1 MFNSITETETIE
13 YVPKSSPPWVW
24 VGFLFAGAFFMIG
37 VIMVI
42 LGVDEGTLTL
52 VLTPVAIA
60 GFIYWLF
67 CVHRI
72 HKILNEV
79 SGNRYPYTPGEA
91 AARHIIPFYNLV
103 WIFKWPSELSSYL
116 KRQGR
121 VDIISGGVIG
131 AMLLLSLLLRF
142 VDGAVGMACLFGVT
156 MYVSAKVKKHVK
168 ALKTVS
174 PDQLPPLPD
183 PRVFSRPIENST
195 TPAPEVVEGR

>member
-1 MFNSITETETIE
+1 MFNSIMETESVE
-13 YVPKSSPPWVW
+13 YVPNSSPPWVW

-42 LGVDEGTLTL
+42 LGVDEATLTL
-52 VLTPVAIA
+52 VLTPIAIA

-91 AARHIIPFYNLV
+91 AVKHIIPFYNLI

-142 VDGAVGMACLFGVT
+142 VDGAVGMASLFGVT
-156 MYVSAKVKKHVK
+156 MYISAKVKKHVK
-168 ALKTVS
+168 ALKVVS

-183 PRVFSRPIENST
+183 PKVFSRPIENST
-195 TPAPEVVEGR
+195 TPVQGVVEGQ

>member
-1 MFNSITETETIE
+1 MFNSITETARVEC
-13 YVPKSSPPWVW
+13 VPRSSPPWVW
-24 VGFLFAGAFFMIG
+24 VGFLFAGAFFVIG
-37 VIMVI
+37 V
-42 LGVDEGTLTL
+42 TL
-52 VLTPVAIA
+52 VIVGMDEQTMTVYLLPIAIG

-72 HKILNEV
+72 HKILNEIT
-79 SGNRYPYTPGEA
+79 SNSYPYTPGEA
-91 AARHIIPFYNLV
+91 ALRHIIPFYNLI
-103 WIFKWPSELSSYL
+103 WIFKWPSELSNYL

-121 VDIISGGVIG
+121 VNIISGGVIG

-142 VDGAVGMACLFGVT
+142 VDGAVGMALLFGVT

-168 ALKTVS
+168 ALKGVT

-195 TPAPEVVEGR
+195 APAPEVVEGQ

>member
-1 MFNSITETETIE
+1 MFNSIIETEMVE

-24 VGFLFAGAFFMIG
+24 VGFLFAGAFFVIG
-37 VIMVI
+37 VVMVI
-42 LGVDEGTLTL
+42 AGVDEATLTL
-52 VLTPVAIA
+52 VLTPIAIA

-72 HKILNEV
+72 HKILNEI
-79 SGNRYPYTPGEA
+79 NRSYPYTPGEA
-91 AARHIIPFYNLV
+91 ALRHIIPFYNLV

-121 VDIISGGVIG
+121 VEIISGGVIG

-168 ALKTVS
+168 ALKVIS
-174 PDQLPPLPD
+174 
-183 PRVFSRPIENST
+183 
-195 TPAPEVVEGR
+195 